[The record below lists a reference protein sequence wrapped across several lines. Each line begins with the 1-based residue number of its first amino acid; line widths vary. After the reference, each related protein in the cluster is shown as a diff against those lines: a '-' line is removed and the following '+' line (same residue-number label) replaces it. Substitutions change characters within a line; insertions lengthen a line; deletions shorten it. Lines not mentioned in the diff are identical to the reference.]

1 MFYKVDGI
9 FYDKKKLKEFVNKYN
24 ISLILIF
31 GSYAKGRARE
41 SSDLDIGIKFDKN
54 IDMNLYSS
62 ILRELVEIFNREDID
77 VVVLNYADPLLRFE
91 IITSCKVLYQAYS
104 EAYIDFYLYS
114 VKSYDDVKKLRKL
127 EENYLKKGIK
137 NELQRCHPPQ
147 IDKSF

>member
-41 SSDLDIGIKFDKN
+41 LSDLDIGIKFDKN

-114 VKSYDDVKKLRKL
+114 VKSYDDVRKLRKL

>member
-77 VVVLNYADPLLRFE
+77 VVVLNYTDPLLRFE
-91 IITSCKVLYQAYS
+91 IISSCKVLYQAYS
-104 EAYIDFYLYS
+104 GAYIDFYLYS

>member
-41 SSDLDIGIKFDKN
+41 LSDLDIGIKFDKN

-114 VKSYDDVKKLRKL
+114 VKSYDDVKKLKKL

>member
-91 IITSCKVLYQAYS
+91 IIASCKVLYQAYS

>member
-41 SSDLDIGIKFDKN
+41 LSDLDIGIKFDKN